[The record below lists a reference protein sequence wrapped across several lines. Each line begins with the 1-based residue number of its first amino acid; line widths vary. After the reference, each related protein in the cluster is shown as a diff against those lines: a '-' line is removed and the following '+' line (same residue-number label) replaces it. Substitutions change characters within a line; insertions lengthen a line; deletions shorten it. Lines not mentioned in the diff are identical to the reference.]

1 MRASRSARGNRFF
14 TPIVILLVLSSPAA
28 GPPARGGIPSAD
40 TGWERKLDPFLR
52 RLAGGTVKTEG
63 RFKEAVPGLSDK
75 AARSLPRFL
84 QIERTATP
92 MAQVKIGLAGGP
104 PAADRAWA
112 SLERDLPDLG
122 VEIKGRFDDV
132 ASLRVPAGSLEAL
145 ARRPEIAWLKAAHGY
160 RLRNEVSTTSAHLGS
175 DEANGA
181 LTRGS
186 GVIVAVVDTGIQWTD
201 LDFRKADGTSR
212 ILGIWDQTL
221 SDPAHPPPAG
231 FSFGAYYALSD
242 IDSALSTSGTLLTGD
257 GHGHGTHV
265 AGSAAGNGLET
276 GNGVAAGTFAGVA
289 PEADLL
295 IVRVFDDAGDFCDA
309 CDLTAAVQ
317 FISQT
322 AAAAGKPWVGN
333 MSLGTD
339 IGAHD
344 GTDPDER
351 TIDAAVGPGRRGAQV
366 AIAAGNSGG
375 RDRSPRAFHWEAAL
389 PAVGASVLNNFN
401 PSYTPEVGDDN
412 DYIWLD
418 LWYKGDDR
426 ATVSVV
432 TPTGITVSAAHS
444 ADSGIV
450 CTADGAV
457 QVDATNAPDPIN
469 GDNEVFIQLWDSSS
483 CAPVVPPGSGTWTI
497 RVTTDAIASP
507 TPTFDL
513 WNEASAGTLPFVS
526 LTVSNLGKSVG
537 VPGTSK
543 HAITAGSYAGKDRWI
558 NVVGQQIVAT
568 VSTFS
573 GVGSLSGFSSLGP
586 TRDGRIKP
594 DVAAPGEWVGSS
606 LAGSIQVSRGNN
618 FTERDGVHGDI
629 RGTSMATPH
638 VAGTAALLLAINP
651 DLEGTEVKAA
661 ITAAAR
667 TDSFAISPGP
677 LPNNYYGHGKLRA
690 LEAGYVAASIVSDF
704 AATSTG
710 FTGTGSP
717 FVDGYN
723 VYRGSI
729 PGLSATAYGSCF
741 LQGLPSPDFSDLE
754 NPVDGL
760 AFFYLETGVHAGVQ
774 GILGTDSEGRIR
786 PNTSPCL

>member
-1 MRASRSARGNRFF
+1 MRDSRTVRGVSFCA
-14 TPIVILLVLSSPAA
+14 PVLILLALSSPAA
-28 GPPARGGIPSAD
+28 GPPAQGGVPPAG

-52 RLAGGTVKTEG
+52 RLARGTVKTEG
-63 RFKEAVPGLSDK
+63 RFKETVPGRSEE

-84 QIERTATP
+84 QIEKAAAP
-92 MAQVKIGLAGGP
+92 VAHVKIGLAGAA
-104 PAADRAWA
+104 PAAGRTWA
-112 SLERDLPDLG
+112 SLERDLPGLG
-122 VEIKGRFDDV
+122 AQVKGRFGAV
-132 ASLRVPAGSLEAL
+132 ASLRVPAAALEAL

-160 RLRNEVSTTSAHLGS
+160 SLLNEVSTTSAHLGS
-175 DEANGA
+175 DEANSA
-181 LTRGS
+181 LTRGA
-186 GVIVAVVDTGIQWTD
+186 GAIVAVVDTGIQWTD
-201 LDFRKADGTSR
+201 HDFRNADGTSR

-231 FSFGAYYALSD
+231 FSFGAYYAQSD
-242 IDSALSTSGTLLTGD
+242 IDAALATSGTLLTGD

-265 AGSAAGNGLET
+265 AGTAAGNGLET
-276 GNGVAAGTFAGVA
+276 GNGIAAGTFAGVA

-295 IVRVFDDAGDFCDA
+295 IVRVFDDGGNFCDA

-322 AAAAGKPWVGN
+322 AAAAGRPWVGN

-351 TIDAAVGPGRRGAQV
+351 AIDAAVGPGRRGAQM

-375 RDRSPRAFHWEAAL
+375 RDRTPRAFHWEGTL
-389 PAVGASVLNNFN
+389 PAAGASVTNNFN
-401 PSYTPEVGDDN
+401 PSYTPNGGGDN
-412 DYIWLD
+412 DFIWLD
-418 LWYKGDDR
+418 LWYEGDDR

-432 TPTGITVSAAHS
+432 TPTGITVSAAHG

-457 QVDATNAPDPIN
+457 QVDATNAPDPVN
-469 GDNEVFIQLWDSSS
+469 GDNEVFIQLWDSST
-483 CAPVVPPGSGTWTI
+483 CNPVVPPRTGTWTI

-507 TPTFDL
+507 SPTFDL
-513 WNEASAGTLPFVS
+513 WNEASAGLLSFVS

-543 HAITAGSYAGKDRWI
+543 HAITAGSYAGKNSWI
-558 NVVGQQIVAT
+558 NVIGQQIVASL
-568 VSTFS
+568 STFS

-606 LAGSIQVSRGNN
+606 LAGSIQATRGNN
-618 FTERDGVHGDI
+618 FTERDGEHGDI

-651 DLEGTEVKAA
+651 DLEGPEVKAA
-661 ITAAAR
+661 ITASAR
-667 TDSFAISPGP
+667 SDSFAISPGP
-677 LPNNYYGHGKLRA
+677 LPNTYYGHGKLRA
-690 LEAGYVAASIVSDF
+690 LEAGYIAASIVSDF

-710 FTGTGSP
+710 FTGTDGL

-723 VYRGSI
+723 VYRGTI

-741 LQGLPSPDFSDLE
+741 LQGLPAPDFSDPE
-754 NPVDGL
+754 NPPDGQ
-760 AFFYLETGVHAGVQ
+760 AFSYLVTGVHAGLE

-786 PNTSPCL
+786 PNNSPCL

>member
-1 MRASRSARGNRFF
+1 MRVSRCARGVSLFA
-14 TPIVILLVLSSPAA
+14 PVLILLALSSPAA
-28 GPPARGGIPSAD
+28 GPPARAGVPSAE
-40 TGWERKLDPFLR
+40 TGWERKLDPFLK
-52 RLAGGTVKTEG
+52 RLTLGTVKAEG
-63 RFKEAVPGLSDK
+63 HFKEAVPGRSEK

-84 QIERTATP
+84 QIEKGVDP
-92 MAQVKIGLAGGP
+92 VVHVKAGLAGGA
-104 PAADRAWA
+104 PAAARTWS
-112 SLERDLPDLG
+112 SLERDLPGLG
-122 VEIKGRFDDV
+122 VQVKGRFAAV
-132 ASLRVPAGSLEAL
+132 ASLRVPAAALEAL

-160 RLRNEVSTTSAHLGS
+160 HLLNEVSTTSAHLGS
-175 DEANGA
+175 DEANA
-181 LTRGS
+181 TFTRGA
-186 GVIVAVVDTGIQWTD
+186 GAIVAVVDTGIQWTD
-201 LDFRKADGTSR
+201 HDFRNADGTSR

-221 SDPAHPPPAG
+221 GDPAHPPPAG
-231 FSFGAYYALSD
+231 FPFGAYYAQSD
-242 IDSALSTSGTLLTGD
+242 ITLALLTSGTLLTGD

-265 AGSAAGNGLET
+265 AGTAAGNGLET

-295 IVRVFDDAGDFCDA
+295 IVRVFDDGGNFCDA

-351 TIDAAVGPGRRGAQV
+351 TIDAAVGPGRRGAQM

-375 RDRSPRAFHWEAAL
+375 RDRSPRPFHWEGAL
-389 PAVGASVLNNFN
+389 PAVGASVTNSFN
-401 PSYTPEVGDDN
+401 PSYTANGGDDN

-418 LWYKGDDR
+418 VWYKGADS
-426 ATVSVV
+426 ATVSIV
-432 TPTGITVSAAHS
+432 TPTGITVGAGRG

-457 QVDATNAPDPIN
+457 QVDATNAPDPVN
-469 GDNEVFIQLWDSSS
+469 GDNEVFIQLWDSST
-483 CAPVVPPGSGTWTI
+483 CATVVPPRTGTWTI
-497 RVTTDAIASP
+497 RITTDSLASSS
-507 TPTFDL
+507 PTFDL
-513 WNEASAGTLPFVS
+513 WNEASAGALSFVS
-526 LTVSNLGKSVG
+526 LTTSNLGKSVAL
-537 VPGTSK
+537 PGSSK
-543 HAITAGSYAGKDRWI
+543 HAITAGAYAGKDRWV
-558 NVVGQQIVAT
+558 NVVGQQTTALL
-568 VSTFS
+568 STFS

-606 LAGSIQVSRGNN
+606 LAGSIQASRGNN
-618 FTERDGVHGDI
+618 FTERDGEHGDI

-651 DLEGTEVKAA
+651 NLEGPEVKVA
-661 ITAAAR
+661 IIASAR
-667 TDSFAISPGP
+667 ADAFTNSPGP
-677 LPNNYYGHGKLRA
+677 LPNTYYGHGKLRA
-690 LEAGYVAASIVSDF
+690 LEAGYVAASIVADF
-704 AATSTG
+704 AATATG
-710 FTGTGSP
+710 FTGTDSP

-723 VYRGSI
+723 VYRGTI

-741 LQGLPSPDFSDLE
+741 QQGLLSPEFSDPE
-754 NPVDGL
+754 NPPDGQV
-760 AFFYLETGVHAGVQ
+760 FFYLVTGVHAGVE

-786 PNTSPCL
+786 PNGSPCL